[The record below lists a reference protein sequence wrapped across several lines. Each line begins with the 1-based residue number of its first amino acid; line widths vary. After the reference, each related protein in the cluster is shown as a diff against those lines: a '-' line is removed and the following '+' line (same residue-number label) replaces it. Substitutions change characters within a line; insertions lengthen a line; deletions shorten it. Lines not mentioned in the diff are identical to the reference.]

1 MDERVEDV
9 DGRHDPCRERDFLP
23 GKAARIAAAVEAF
36 VVAASDLGAVGEVAL
51 AADQGG
57 GLFEDELA
65 VAGVFLHDL
74 ALFRGVL
81 AGLEQDVIRR
91 GDLAHIV
98 QDGCSADHGAEG
110 LGDDAGEFPLMD
122 EFGH

>member
-65 VAGVFLHDL
+65 VAGCSFMTS
-74 ALFRGVL
+74 RSSGVCL
-81 AGLEQDVIRR
+81 PGLSR
-91 GDLAHIV
+91 
-98 QDGCSADHGAEG
+98 
-110 LGDDAGEFPLMD
+110 M
-122 EFGH
+122 